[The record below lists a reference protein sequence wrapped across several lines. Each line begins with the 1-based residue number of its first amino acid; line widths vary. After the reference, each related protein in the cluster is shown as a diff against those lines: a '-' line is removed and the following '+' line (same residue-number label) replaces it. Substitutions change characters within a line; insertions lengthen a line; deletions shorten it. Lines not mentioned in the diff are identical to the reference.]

1 MYGIR
6 GVVRD
11 CESDGL
17 TVTELKTGRTHA
29 LYIQICETF
38 SDHTI
43 LLIQTTKFSFELLIT
58 SHGVVVDEAEPPR
71 AKK

>member
-6 GVVRD
+6 GVLRD

-17 TVTELKTGRTHA
+17 TVTELKTGRTHS
-29 LYIQICETF
+29 LHIQIRETF

-43 LLIQTTKFSFELLIT
+43 LLIQTTKFSFELIT

>member
-1 MYGIR
+1 MCGIR

-17 TVTELKTGRTHA
+17 TVTELKTGRTHS
-29 LYIQICETF
+29 LHIQIRGTV
-38 SDHTI
+38 SGHAI